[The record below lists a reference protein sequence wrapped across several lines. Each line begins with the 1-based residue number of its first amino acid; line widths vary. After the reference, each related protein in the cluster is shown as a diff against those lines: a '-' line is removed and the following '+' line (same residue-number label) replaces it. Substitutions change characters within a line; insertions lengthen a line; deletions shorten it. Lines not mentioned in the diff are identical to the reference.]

1 MKLENAYKMLLA
13 QAKNLMQQGKVA
25 EYLHVLVAINSMN
38 QQMRQLFSAPQLNK

>member
-25 EYLHVLVAINSMN
+25 EYLQVLVAINSMH
-38 QQMRQLFSAPQLNK
+38 QQKLQLLSAPQMNK